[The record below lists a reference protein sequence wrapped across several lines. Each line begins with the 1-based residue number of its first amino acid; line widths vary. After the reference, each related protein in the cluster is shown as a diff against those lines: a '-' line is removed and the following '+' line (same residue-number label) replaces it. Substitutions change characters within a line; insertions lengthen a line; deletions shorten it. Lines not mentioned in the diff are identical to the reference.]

1 MPETARPQATSARVA
16 ATKPTRSGSPRR
28 TRLPIVVL
36 TATARYPAEPPSMR
50 STRLPQHVSH
60 SAQGVQQPLLPR
72 VDLAPQIRHVGLDDI
87 DVAAEV
93 VAPDMVEDLGFAQYR
108 ARVDHEVAKQCEF
121 GRRQRHRLAGLPYL
135 VGLFVEF
142 DIGKRQTGIAGLPPA
157 LAGASEYDPQPGDNL
172 LQAERFR
179 HVVVAAQGQAGD
191 LVLQ

>member
-28 TRLPIVVL
+28 TRLAIVVL

-72 VDLAPQIRHVGLDDI
+72 VDLATQIRHVGLDDI
-87 DVAAEV
+87 HVAAEV
-93 VAPDMVEDLGFAQYR
+93 VAPDMVENLRLAQYR
-108 ARVDHEVAKQCEF
+108 ARVDHKVAKQREL
-121 GRRQRHRLAGLPYL
+121 GRRQRNRLAGLPHF
-135 VGLFVEF
+135 VRLFVEF
-142 DIGKRQTGIAGLPPA
+142 DVRERQAGIVLLRTA

-179 HVVVAAQGQAGD
+179 HVVVAA
-191 LVLQ
+191 